1 MKYFR
6 LWRVVASILALLY
19 TFMPYD
25 FLPDMLIGWGWL
37 DDIIVLYLLW
47 HYFFRGRRVQPNSG
61 GTRASGQQDTFGNA
75 DSMRSGQT
83 LTKTPYE
90 VLDVPPGASQDE
102 IKAAFKKLAGKYHP
116 DKVEHL
122 GEEFTDLAEERFKEI
137 QDAYGKL
144 KT

>member
-1 MKYFR
+1 MGYFR
-6 LWRVVASILALLY
+6 LWRIVVSILALLY

-37 DDIIVLYLLW
+37 DDIFILYLLW
-47 HYFFRGRRVQPNSG
+47 HYFFRGRRVQPDRG
-61 GTRASGQQDTFGNA
+61 GARTSGQQDAYGNT

-83 LTKTPYE
+83 LSKTPYE
-90 VLDVPPGASQDE
+90 VLDVPRGASQDE
-102 IKAAFKKLAGKYHP
+102 IKTAFKTLANKYHP

-122 GEEFTDLAEERFKEI
+122 GEEFKALAEERFKEI
-137 QDAYGKL
+137 QEAYEKL

>member
-1 MKYFR
+1 MRYFR
-6 LWRVVASILALLY
+6 IWRVVVSILALLY

-37 DDIIVLYLLW
+37 DDILILYLLW
-47 HYFFRGRRVQPNSG
+47 HYFFRGRRIQPNSG
-61 GTRASGQQDTFGNA
+61 GTRASGQQDAFGNA

-83 LTKTPYE
+83 LSKTPYE
-90 VLDVPPGASQDE
+90 VLDVPRGAPQDE
-102 IKAAFKKLAGKYHP
+102 IKTAFKTLANKYHP

-122 GEEFTDLAEERFKEI
+122 GKEFKALAEERFKEI
-137 QDAYGKL
+137 QEAYEKL